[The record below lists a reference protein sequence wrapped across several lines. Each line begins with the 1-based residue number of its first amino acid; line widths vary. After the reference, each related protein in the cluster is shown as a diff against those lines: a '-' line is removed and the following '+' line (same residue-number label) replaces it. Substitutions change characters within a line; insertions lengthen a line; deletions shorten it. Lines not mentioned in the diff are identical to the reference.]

1 MAVSIHF
8 YRKQDDTCPVE
19 AFLDSL
25 SSKQAQKVAWVLM
38 LIEELHRVPVAYFK
52 QLENTQGIWE
62 VRVQSSNN
70 IFRLLGF
77 FENDDLVIL
86 THGFQKKSQKTPK
99 REIALAQA
107 RRSDYLRRMNHE

>member
-1 MAVSIHF
+1 M
-8 YRKQDDTCPVE
+8 T
-19 AFLDSL
+19 L
-25 SSKQAQKVAWVLM
+25 
-38 LIEELHRVPVAYFK
+38 
-52 QLENTQGIWE
+52 T
-62 VRVQSSNN
+62 
-70 IFRLLGF
+70 FRLLGF